1 MVAKIAQKQN
11 GIVTAE
17 QMAEREQQL
26 VNDAEAYAASLKV
39 VDLRTVAKEYGI
51 KSAKQ
56 YKRVV
61 LEVMVAS
68 KVAETWIAN
77 YHDELQQ
84 RKANKQSKQNKSKSN
99 TTKRYKAEKVAGED
113 VAIAANTIVSAKPDA
128 EFLYQQNRKVLI
140 DVMKMLHCEKW
151 YRTYD
156 KDTMVAKITSAFAV
170 A

>member
-1 MVAKIAQKQN
+1 MEKQMYN
-11 GIVTAE
+11 GVVTVE

-61 LEVMVAS
+61 LEVMVAN
-68 KVAETWIAN
+68 KVAEAWIAN
-77 YHDELQQ
+77 YHDELQ
-84 RKANKQSKQNKSKSN
+84 RKANKQSKQSKAKGN
-99 TTKRYKAEKVAGED
+99 TTKRYKAEKVVGED
-113 VAIAANTIVSAKPDA
+113 VAVAANAIVSAKPNA

>member
-1 MVAKIAQKQN
+1 MEKQMYN
-11 GIVTAE
+11 GVVTVE

-39 VDLRTVAKEYGI
+39 VDLRAVAKEYGI

-61 LEVMVAS
+61 LEAMVTS
-68 KVAETWIAN
+68 KAAEAWIAN
-77 YHDELQQ
+77 YHDELQ
-84 RKANKQSKQNKSKSN
+84 RKANKQSKQSKSKGN
-99 TTKRYKAEKVAGED
+99 TTKRYKAEKVAAED
-113 VAIAANTIVSAKPDA
+113 VAVVANAIVSAKPNA

-140 DVMKMLHCEKW
+140 DVMKMLHCVKW

-156 KDTMVAKITSAFAV
+156 KDTMVAKITSAFTA

>member
-1 MVAKIAQKQN
+1 MEKQMYN
-11 GIVTAE
+11 GVVTVE

-61 LEVMVAS
+61 LEAMVAN

-77 YHDELQQ
+77 YHDELQ
-84 RKANKQSKQNKSKSN
+84 RKANKQSKQSKSKGN
-99 TTKRYKAEKVAGED
+99 ATKRYKAEKVAGED
-113 VAIAANTIVSAKPDA
+113 VAVMANAIISTKPDA
-128 EFLYQQNRKVLI
+128 AFLYQQNRKVLI

-156 KDTMVAKITSAFAV
+156 KDTMVAKITSAFA
-170 A
+170 AA

>member
-1 MVAKIAQKQN
+1 MEKQMYN
-11 GIVTAE
+11 GVVTVE

-61 LEVMVAS
+61 LEAMVAN
-68 KVAETWIAN
+68 KVAEKWIAN
-77 YHDELQQ
+77 YHDELQ
-84 RKANKQSKQNKSKSN
+84 RKANKQSKQSKSKGN
-99 TTKRYKAEKVAGED
+99 TTKRYKAEKIAAED
-113 VAIAANTIVSAKPDA
+113 VAAVANAIVSTKPDA
-128 EFLYQQNRKVLI
+128 EFLYRQNRKVLI

-156 KDTMVAKITSAFAV
+156 KDTMVAKITSAFA
-170 A
+170 AA

>member
-1 MVAKIAQKQN
+1 MEKQTYDSV
-11 GIVTAE
+11 VTVE

-61 LEVMVAS
+61 LEVMVAN
-68 KVAETWIAN
+68 KVAEKWIAN
-77 YHDELQQ
+77 YHDELQ
-84 RKANKQSKQNKSKSN
+84 RKANKQSKQSKSKGN
-99 TTKRYKAEKVAGED
+99 TTKRYKAKKVAVED
-113 VAIAANTIVSAKPDA
+113 VAVAANAIISAKPDA

>member
-1 MVAKIAQKQN
+1 MEKQTYN
-11 GIVTAE
+11 SVVTVE

-68 KVAETWIAN
+68 KVAEAWIAN
-77 YHDELQQ
+77 YHDELQ
-84 RKANKQSKQNKSKSN
+84 RKANKRSKQSKSKGN
-99 TTKRYKAEKVAGED
+99 TTKRYKAGKVVGED
-113 VAIAANTIVSAKPDA
+113 VAVAANAIVSAKPNA